1 MLNKMKKKLTK
12 LIAAGILKKNCV
24 KLENR
29 RGQFYNFILDI
40 IDTY

>member
-1 MLNKMKKKLTK
+1 MDKVKKKFPK
-12 LIAAGILKKNCV
+12 IIAVGILKKNCI

-29 RGQFYNFILDI
+29 KRQFYNFILDM